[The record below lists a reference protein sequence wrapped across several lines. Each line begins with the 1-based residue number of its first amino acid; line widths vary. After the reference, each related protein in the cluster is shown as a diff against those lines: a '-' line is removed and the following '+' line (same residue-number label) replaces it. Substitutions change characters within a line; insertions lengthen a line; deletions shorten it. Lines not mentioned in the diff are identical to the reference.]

1 LKASALGEFDKF
13 LVKKYAFLFAIPAIA
28 IFDGLVESV
37 KSNKTSFFFFCVLF
51 LFLVYLGHRLFDNSE
66 EATIS

>member
-37 KSNKTSFFFFCVLF
+37 KSNKTSFFFFVCVVFIFGL
-51 LFLVYLGHRLFDNSE
+51 LGTSSF
-66 EATIS
+66 